1 MNRGSKLEPGFKKMK
16 LTDIDGK
23 RKVNLTPLIKTEAIP
38 EDIYTVSIPGLNS
51 NQCIIPDT
59 LALSFKFTN
68 SNTKSWFKNNLG
80 RLLVDR
86 LTINVEGKNVY
97 ENTGE
102 SLMEVY
108 KDLWRSEE
116 DRDNRQ
122 DFGIANENVRK
133 LVSKNDS
140 ANKSAKTNGVLD
152 VTIVD
157 MCDRMKIPLGKIL
170 CDHGPYASYKMS
182 DFEYRITLPK
192 SEKIMVAQTNEATGT
207 YKLTDMNLEYE
218 IIESESL
225 AERVRGD
232 YNAGRS
238 LGYDYTTL
246 LKTLVWNKDSTREV
260 VDINIPR
267 KSMTAVILL
276 FTKKGSTDS
285 EEFLFP
291 NLTNVNVSVEGNPD
305 AVYSGG
311 LKKRNMYREAV
322 RFFGSSTCDKYLG
335 SKCVSRRKYYT
346 DKFACVIDFRTVD
359 DDTVSGS
366 GRKLVGTQAGILM
379 EIEKE
384 AKTSDLNCHVFV
396 LADAMIDIV
405 GTQLNGSVKY
415 Q

>member
-1 MNRGSKLEPGFKKMK
+1 M
-16 LTDIDGK
+16 GK
-23 RKVNLTPLIKTEAIP
+23 RKVNVTPLIKTEAVP
-38 EDIYTVSIPGLNS
+38 EDIYTVSIPGINP
-51 NQCIIPDT
+51 NECIIPDT
-59 LALSFKFTN
+59 LALSFKFIN

-86 LTINVEGKNVY
+86 LTITVEGKNVY

-122 DFGIANENVRK
+122 GFGLANENVRK
-133 LVSKNDS
+133 LVSKDDS
-140 ANKSAKTNGVLD
+140 ANKSAKTDGVLD
-152 VTIVD
+152 VTIAN
-157 MCDRMKIPLGKIL
+157 MCDCMKIPLGKIL
-170 CDHGPYASYKMS
+170 CDHGPYAPYKMP

-192 SEKIMVAQTNEATGT
+192 SEKIMVAQTNEAAGT
-207 YKLTDMNLEYE
+207 YTLKDMNLEYE

-246 LKTLVWNKDSTREV
+246 LKTIVLNKDSIRETI
-260 VDINIPR
+260 DINIPR

-291 NLTNVNVSVEGNPD
+291 NLTNVDVSVEGTPN
-305 AVYSGG
+305 AVYSAG
-311 LKKRNMYREAV
+311 LKRRDMYREAV

-379 EIEKE
+379 EIKKE
-384 AKTSDLNCHVFV
+384 ATTSDLYCHVFV
-396 LADAMIDIV
+396 IADAMIDIV